1 MAERAEP
8 LVEVARR
15 LAREVDALSFA
26 PPVAFTYNP
35 LAYAFEAHRAY
46 LERWGGGRPQAL
58 WLGMNPGPFGMAQSG
73 VPFGDVGMARDFLGI
88 EAPVGRPPREH
99 PKRPVLGYAC
109 TRGEVSG
116 RRLWGFVQQRFGTPA
131 AFFRRFFVL
140 NYCPL
145 AFMEDSGRNR
155 TPDQLPAAERALLFA
170 ACDRALQAAV
180 EVLGV
185 RAVIGVGGFAQQ
197 RAQAALAGRA
207 VAVHVLPHPSPASPA
222 ANRGWA
228 ALAERALAAAG
239 FPVPAPDGAV
249 APASA
254 PRAAGARRTGGAGRG
269 ARRR

>member
-1 MAERAEP
+1 MAERGRS
-8 LVEVARR
+8 LVEVART

-26 PPVAFTYNP
+26 PPVACTYNP

-46 LERWGGGRPQAL
+46 LERWGGGRPEAL

-99 PKRPVLGYAC
+99 PKRPVEGYAC

-116 RRLWGFVQQRFGTPA
+116 RRLWGFVQERFGRPQ
-131 AFFRRFFVL
+131 AFFRRFFAL

-145 AFMEDSGRNR
+145 AFVEASGKNR
-155 TPDQLPAAERALLFA
+155 TPDHLPAGERAPLFA
-170 ACDRALQAAV
+170 ACDRALVAAV

-185 RAVIGVGGFAQQ
+185 RAVLGVGAFAQQ
-197 RAQAALAGRA
+197 RARQALAGRP
-207 VAVHVLPHPSPASPA
+207 VEVHVLPHPSPASPA

-228 ALAERALAAAG
+228 ALAERALATAG
-239 FPVPAPDGAV
+239 FPVPAC
-249 APASA
+249 AP
-254 PRAAGARRTGGAGRG
+254 PAAGARRAGGAGRG